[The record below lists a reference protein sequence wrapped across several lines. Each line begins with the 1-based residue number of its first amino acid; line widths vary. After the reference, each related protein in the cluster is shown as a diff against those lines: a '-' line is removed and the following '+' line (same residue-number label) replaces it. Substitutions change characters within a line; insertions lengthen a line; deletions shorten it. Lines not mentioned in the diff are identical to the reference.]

1 MSCRATGGSRDI
13 YRYIKS
19 RHPTQRMYQPIHSER
34 GSEVLDVS
42 SSISLTA
49 RNLRAVQGTAAG
61 RIASRLFKTNNAG
74 FAHIL
79 IFRFHSTDY
88 VTQPHPM
95 HPGVISINTQ
105 VRSSSSQT
113 ASRPHAAP
121 RGATKTHPGAL
132 IVFSDHHK
140 ATCCT

>member
-19 RHPTQRMYQPIHSER
+19 RHPTQRMYKPIHSER

-49 RNLRAVQGTAAG
+49 RNLCAVQGTAAG
-61 RIASRLFKTNNAG
+61 KIASRLFKTNNAG

-95 HPGVISINTQ
+95 HPGVISINTR
-105 VRSSSSQT
+105 VHSSSSQT
-113 ASRPHAAP
+113 AARPHAAP
-121 RGATKTHPGAL
+121 RGASKTYPGAL
-132 IVFSDHHK
+132 IVFPDRYK
-140 ATCCT
+140 ATCRT